1 MRDKNKVQWC
11 QKTTYSQKNA
21 GQLHTEGVCVCVRV
35 WKCVC
40 ESLCV
45 CVHVSRPRSDEMHC
59 QPSPNPSQVAFTSA
73 VSPLPSPSPSPLP
86 SPSQQSRCSTQPVSV
101 SWMGS
106 ALRCSWLHEWIAMA
120 PSPATAPHRS
130 NYCNYYEIMQNA
142 YAISRR
148 DPLPPPQSEL
158 QPKPEPESVYSLH
171 LHLSP
176 SLSLSHG
183 ATGLTWLRTSTR
195 ARVALQVTRSSCK
208 QGRSC
213 SNWSLGDLSYQRDGW
228 RS

>member
-86 SPSQQSRCSTQPVSV
+86 SQQSRCSTQPVSV

-148 DPLPPPQSEL
+148 DPLPPPPVWAAAKAGAGVCCLLSPSASQSLSQRGVWVMGQLVWLDWE
-158 QPKPEPESVYSLH
+158 QVHEPESH
-171 LHLSP
+171 
-176 SLSLSHG
+176 
-183 ATGLTWLRTSTR
+183 
-195 ARVALQVTRSSCK
+195 CK
-208 QGRSC
+208 
-213 SNWSLGDLSYQRDGW
+213 
-228 RS
+228 

>member
-148 DPLPPPQSEL
+148 DPLPPPPVWAAAKAGAGVCLQSPSASQSQPQSESWGNWFDL
-158 QPKPEPESVYSLH
+158 TENKYT
-171 LHLSP
+171 SP
-176 SLSLSHG
+176 SRI
-183 ATGLTWLRTSTR
+183 A
-195 ARVALQVTRSSCK
+195 
-208 QGRSC
+208 
-213 SNWSLGDLSYQRDGW
+213 SNVK
-228 RS
+228 